1 MEHFSF
7 SYHRSTVLCRK
18 KKGITISEIFK
29 PTDKGEAERIKKEGG
44 FVTTN
49 GRVGGVLAVSRALGD
64 IAFQPFVSPI
74 PGIRKYVPISFN
86 NLVIMF
92 LLANIEILDRYDIE
106 HEDDFVILGCDGVWD
121 VYDEQQ
127 AVDMLMSVKVA
138 CMALVLKLRPI
149 NF

>member
-1 MEHFSF
+1 MEHFSY
-7 SYHRSTVLCRK
+7 SSHRFTVLCRK

-74 PGIRKYVPISFN
+74 PGIRKYVPVSFNN

-92 LLANIEILDRYDIE
+92 LLTSRFLTDTTSKMKMISSFWGAMAYGM
-106 HEDDFVILGCDGVWD
+106 F
-121 VYDEQQ
+121 
-127 AVDMLMSVKVA
+127 MMSNK
-138 CMALVLKLRPI
+138 P
-149 NF
+149 